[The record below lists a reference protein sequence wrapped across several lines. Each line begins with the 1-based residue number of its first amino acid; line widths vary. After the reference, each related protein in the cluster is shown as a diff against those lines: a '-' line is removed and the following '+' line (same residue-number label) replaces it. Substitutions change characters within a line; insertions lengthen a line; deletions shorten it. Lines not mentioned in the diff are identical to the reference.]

1 MRHDNRTHDQLRE
14 IKITRHYTK
23 HAGGSVLIQTG
34 DTMVLCTATIENRVP
49 PFLKGS
55 GSGWL
60 TAEYDMLPTSTHD
73 RKRRGVTRGKPDGRT
88 LEIQR
93 LIGRSLR
100 QAIDLTVIGERTI
113 WIDCDV
119 LQADGGT
126 RTASING
133 AYIALCDLVNSMAE
147 AENFAVNP
155 IITQVAAI
163 SVGIVGEQPLLDLCY
178 IEDASAEVDMN
189 IVMDQNLNIIEI
201 QGTGEGRAFSKA
213 ELDKLY
219 GLAQSGI
226 AEIIQ
231 LQKYS
236 LEEN

>member
-1 MRHDNRTHDQLRE
+1 MRHDNRTNTQLRP

-49 PFLKGS
+49 PFLKGT

-73 RKRRGVTRGKPDGRT
+73 RKRRAVSRGKQDGRT

-100 QAIDLTVIGERTI
+100 QSIDLTVIGERTI
-113 WIDCDV
+113 WVDCDV

-133 AYIALCDLVNSMAE
+133 AYIAVCDLINNLMKAE
-147 AENFAVNP
+147 DFAVNP
-155 IITQVAAI
+155 IISQVAAI
-163 SVGIVGEQPLLDLCY
+163 SVGIVNGQALLDLCY
-178 IEDASAEVDMN
+178 VEDSAADVDMN
-189 IVMDQNLNIIEI
+189 VVMDQNLDIIEI
-201 QGTGEGRAFSKA
+201 QGTGEGRAFNKA
-213 ELDKLY
+213 EFDKLY
-219 GLAQSGI
+219 DLARAGI
-226 AEIIQ
+226 AEIIK
-231 LQKYS
+231 LQKDS
-236 LEEN
+236 FNL

>member
-1 MRHDNRTHDQLRE
+1 MRHDNRTNNQLRP

-49 PFLKGS
+49 PFLKGT

-73 RKRRGVTRGKPDGRT
+73 RKRRAVTRGKQDGRT

-100 QAIDLTVIGERTI
+100 QSIDLTVIGERTI
-113 WIDCDV
+113 WVDCDV

-133 AYIALCDLVNSMAE
+133 AYIAVCDLINNLMKTE
-147 AENFAVNP
+147 DFAVNP
-155 IITQVAAI
+155 MISQVAAI
-163 SVGIVGEQPLLDLCY
+163 SVGIVGNQALLDLCY
-178 IEDASAEVDMN
+178 IEDSAADVDMN
-189 IVMDQNLNIIEI
+189 VVMDQNLNIIEI
-201 QGTGEGRAFSKA
+201 QGTGEGRAFNKA
-213 ELDKLY
+213 EFDQLY
-219 GLAQSGI
+219 DLARAGI

-231 LQKYS
+231 LQRDS
-236 LEEN
+236 FNL